1 MLVNISVGLVALI
14 LISMSLKRKILAVVL
29 PLLPLCEWSGHAR
42 HDEHTHREDSRPTIS
57 VEIAAQEVAPPAA
70 PFVPDDDGQMYG
82 AFLLRQQDLPQR
94 EHRTPYPYDVM
105 ASEY

>member
-1 MLVNISVGLVALI
+1 
-14 LISMSLKRKILAVVL
+14 
-29 PLLPLCEWSGHAR
+29 
-42 HDEHTHREDSRPTIS
+42 
-57 VEIAAQEVAPPAA
+57 
-70 PFVPDDDGQMYG
+70 VPDDDGQMYG